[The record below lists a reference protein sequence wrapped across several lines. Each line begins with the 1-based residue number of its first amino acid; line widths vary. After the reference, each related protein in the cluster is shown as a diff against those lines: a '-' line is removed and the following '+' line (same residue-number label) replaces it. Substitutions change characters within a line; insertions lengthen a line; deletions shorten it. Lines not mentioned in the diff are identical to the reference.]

1 MHRPTV
7 CTVMT
12 ILNVIAYI
20 YDNFCRHCIDFSDSV
35 IQSGY
40 RKFLLTDETQLKFF
54 EDLQ

>member
-1 MHRPTV
+1 VHRPTV